1 MFDRKFVPG
10 AVLIAA
16 GLLLA
21 TPGIVT
27 AQAAAGHAAHAKSA
41 HVKEDFTE
49 ARFKALQQQGA
60 LILVDVWASWCPTCA
75 KQQDVLTKFRADHP
89 GVPLHTL
96 TVNFD
101 TQKEWVKF
109 FRAPRQSTMILFRG
123 TEQLWFAVAETRSAK
138 INEQLLL
145 AADTK

>member
-1 MFDRKFVPG
+1 MFDHRF
-10 AVLIAA
+10 AHAA
-16 GLLLA
+16 LLLA
-21 TPGIVT
+21 VGLLTATPGAAT
-27 AQAAAGHAAHAKSA
+27 AQAAADHSAHAKSA

-49 ARFKALQQQGA
+49 ARFKALQKQGA

-75 KQQDVLTKFRADHP
+75 KQQDVLTKFRADNP
-89 GVPLHTL
+89 GIPLHTL

-145 AADTK
+145 AANSK